1 MKVLVLGS
9 QQGGTGVDI
18 EYVVKVAED
27 AAKAEVEA
35 ATPGIIDAAVAQS
48 LDQNRTF
55 SAWDG
60 SALEANRAYFV
71 EASETGGALELPEGG
86 VVMVVSGQINQSVSL
101 GALELASNGVY
112 IASKLL
118 DDWQIYRLPDTSF
131 IDALR
136 QEFNE
141 AFAAQ
146 KLGDLADVDL
156 SGAQAG
162 DVVSFDGQ
170 SWKPVAASSAGD
182 SAGETTSETISYDE
196 MRAAQGLEPR
206 RTARTYSRIPRGYQQ
221 RNNPYFVT

>member
-86 VVMVVSGQINQSVSL
+86 VVMVVSGQLNQPVSL

-118 DDWQIYRLPDTSF
+118 DEWQIYRLPDTSF

-156 SGAQAG
+156 SGARAG

-170 SWKPVAASSAGD
+170 GWKPVAATSA
-182 SAGETTSETISYDE
+182 SATESADDAVSISYDQLLAD
-196 MRAAQGLEPR
+196 AALEPR
-206 RTARTYSRIPRGYQQ
+206 PTNPEWAGMDYTYES
-221 RNNPYFVT
+221 PYLELA